1 MRILIINKYCPKHPR
16 AGGAEERLKQ
26 LCIRLERLGHEVYL
40 LSARFPGSKDYEFY
54 AGTHIYRIGLKNSY
68 NTFLIHILG
77 LFYASFFARKIKP
90 DIVYEDISPLPWF
103 TPLTMRKRKRVV
115 IIHHINKNV
124 FFKTQWFSFALL
136 GYILEQSIRFFYKRE
151 RIITVGPST
160 TREVL
165 KMGFRKENIF
175 EIRDGVDVREYS
187 YSKSKFKKP
196 TVLFLGRHEL
206 RKGLDL
212 LIKTYD
218 FVKKEIPA
226 VEYII
231 LGDGKERKNF
241 EKMAEGKE
249 DIVFKG
255 FVKGKKKI
263 DFLKKSWV
271 LAVPSRTEGY
281 CIAVL
286 EANACGTLAIG
297 NNVEGL
303 RDSIINNKT
312 GFLVNC
318 YDSKE
323 FANKIIE
330 VLKNKKLRE
339 TMSWNARKWAEKH
352 DLDLMARKTIEIFE
366 MKLKEKS

>member
-26 LCIRLERLGHEVYL
+26 LCIRLNKLGHEVYL
-40 LSARFPGSKDYEFY
+40 LSARFPGAKDYEFY

-68 NTFLIHILG
+68 NTFLIHIIG
-77 LFYASFFARKIKP
+77 LFYAPFFSRKIKP
-90 DIVYEDISPLPWF
+90 DIIYEDISPLPWF
-103 TPLTMRKRKRVV
+103 TPLTMRKRKKVI

-124 FFKTQWFSFALL
+124 FFKTQWFPFALL
-136 GYILEQSIRFFYKRE
+136 GYILEQSIRFFYKKE
-151 RIITVGPST
+151 KIITVGPST
-160 TREVL
+160 TKEVF
-165 KMGFRKENIF
+165 KMGFKRENIV
-175 EIRDGVDVREYS
+175 ELRDGVDVKEYS

-218 FVKKEIPA
+218 LVKKA
-226 VEYII
+226 VPDVKYLI
-231 LGDGKERKNF
+231 LGDGKDRKNF
-241 EKMAEGKE
+241 EKMAEGKAG
-249 DIVFKG
+249 IIFKG
-255 FVKGKKKI
+255 FVKGKEKI
-263 DFLKKSWV
+263 IFLKKSWL

-286 EANACGTLAIG
+286 EANACGTIAVG

-303 RDSIINNKT
+303 KDSIINNKT

-318 YDSKE
+318 YDAKE

-330 VLKNKKLRE
+330 VLNNKNLRE
-339 TMSWNARKWAEKH
+339 TLGKNARKWAEKH
-352 DLDLMARKTIEIFE
+352 DLDLMAKKTLEVFE
-366 MKLKEKS
+366 NELREKS